1 MNASRAR
8 DVADALRRE
17 LMAPTSRME
26 DRPARPS
33 PDALAPDIAD
43 LFADNGTTY
52 LNGSYHPL
60 AQPVANA
67 APYAAI
73 FAQAGGLGARKVAF
87 AGPAIFA
94 AGSSDSVG
102 IRAEVG
108 GGSVALG
115 GRLLALVTRMT
126 ALRRTFCPDG
136 IACALWVCAAV
147 AVLLWMFGLL

>member
-1 MNASRAR
+1 
-8 DVADALRRE
+8 V
-17 LMAPTSRME
+17 E

-33 PDALAPDIAD
+33 PDEIAPDIAD

-60 AQPVANA
+60 AQPVAHA

-73 FAQAGGLGARKVAF
+73 FAQASGLDTRKAAF

-94 AGSSDSVG
+94 AGGGDSVG
-102 IRAEVG
+102 VRAEVG

-115 GRLLALVTRMT
+115 GRLLALAARVT
-126 ALRRTFCPDG
+126 ALRRRVCPDKT
-136 IACALWVCAAV
+136 ACLLWSAALV
-147 AVLLWMFGLL
+147 AILLWMFGLL